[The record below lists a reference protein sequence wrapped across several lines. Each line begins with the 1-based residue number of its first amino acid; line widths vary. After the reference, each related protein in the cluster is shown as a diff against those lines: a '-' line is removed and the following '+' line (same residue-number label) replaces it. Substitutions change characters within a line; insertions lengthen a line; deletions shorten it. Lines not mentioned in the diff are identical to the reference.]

1 MAVDRRD
8 WSVVRRVVLSVAF
21 VAPVATMLA
30 AAGGPA
36 APSLGGAAASCCAR
50 LVADASFGPAAV
62 SSSTA
67 LTGVGIVRA
76 QRSSAT
82 AWRVVPPAP
91 MQPAVLPVGVAKE
104 AGLQVK
110 TILAARAVSGLFPEI
125 RDIGGVRPDALRWH
139 PDGLAIDVMIPDWH
153 SAAGVA
159 LGNRIVAFVL
169 ANSDR
174 FGLDHVIWRNTLYL
188 PDGTQR
194 GGMGH
199 YDHVHIATDGG
210 GYPTGQE
217 VYLR

>member
-1 MAVDRRD
+1 M
-8 WSVVRRVVLSVAF
+8 LSVAL
-21 VAPVATMLA
+21 VAPVAAVLA
-30 AAGGPA
+30 AAAGPA
-36 APSLGGAAASCCAR
+36 APRVGDPAASCCAR
-50 LVADASFGPAAV
+50 HVADASVAPAAMA
-62 SSSTA
+62 SSTA
-67 LTGVGIVRA
+67 LTGVGIVQA
-76 QRSSAT
+76 QGSSPT

-91 MQPAVLPVGVAKE
+91 VLPAVLPVGVAEE

-174 FGLDHVIWRNTLYL
+174 FGLNHVIWRNTLYL

-194 GGMGH
+194 SGMWH

-217 VYLR
+217 VYYR

>member
-8 WSVVRRVVLSVAF
+8 WSVVRRVVLAVAL
-21 VAPVATMLA
+21 VAPVGAVLA
-30 AAGGPA
+30 AAGGPP
-36 APSLGGAAASCCAR
+36 APSVGGAAASCCAP
-50 LVADASFGPAAV
+50 LVADASVEPVAL

-91 MQPAVLPVGVAKE
+91 VLPAVLPVGVAKE

-125 RDIGGVRPDALRWH
+125 HDIGGVRPDALRWH

-174 FGLDHVIWRNTLYL
+174 FGLNHVIWRNTLYL

-194 GGMGH
+194 SGMGH

-217 VYLR
+217 VYYR

>member
-1 MAVDRRD
+1 M
-8 WSVVRRVVLSVAF
+8 LSVAF
-21 VAPVATMLA
+21 FAPVAAVLA

-36 APSLGGAAASCCAR
+36 APSASGAAASCCAR
-50 LVADASFGPAAV
+50 PVADASSARAPL
-62 SSSTA
+62 SSSTGF
-67 LTGVGIVRA
+67 TGVGIVWA

-82 AWRVVPPAP
+82 AWRVVPPEP
-91 MQPAVLPVGVAKE
+91 VLPAALPVGVANE

-125 RDIGGVRPDALRWH
+125 RDIGGVRPDSLRWH

-153 SAAGVA
+153 SSAGVA

-169 ANSDR
+169 ANADR
-174 FGLDHVIWRNTLYL
+174 FGLNHVIWRDVLYL

-217 VYLR
+217 VYFR